1 MKLKDKVAIVTGAAS
16 GIGEATARL
25 FAQEGAKVVVADVS
39 EVGIKRVAKEIMD
52 EGGESLAVKVDV
64 SQRQE
69 VENMVAEAIKQ
80 FGQIDILI
88 NNAGIFRDAM
98 SWKMSDEQWDLVV
111 KVNLTGTFLCSRSVI
126 PHMRAQNQGKI
137 VNTSSISAL
146 GNPGQA
152 NYSASKAGII
162 ALTKTLALELAR
174 GNINVNCVAPGSIN
188 TPMTKDMP
196 QDILQKM
203 VEEKVPLRRMG
214 DPRDVAKLHLFLAS
228 EDSSYITGQVIFID
242 GGISVGA

>member
-16 GIGEATARL
+16 GIGEATAKL

-39 EVGIKRVAKEIMD
+39 EAGIKRVAKEIMD
-52 EGGESLAVKVDV
+52 EGRESLAVKVDV

-80 FGQIDILI
+80 FGRIDILI

-111 KVNLTGTFLCSRSVI
+111 KVNLTGTFLCSRAVI
-126 PHMRAQNQGKI
+126 PYMRAQNQGKI

-214 DPRDVAKLHLFLAS
+214 DPGDVAKLHLFLAS
-228 EDSSYITGQVIFID
+228 EDSNYITGQVVFID

>member
-1 MKLKDKVAIVTGAAS
+1 MKLKDRVAIVTGAGG
-16 GIGEATARL
+16 GIGEATAKL
-25 FAQEGAKVVVADVS
+25 FAQEGAKVVVADVI
-39 EVGIKRVAKEIMD
+39 EEGIKRVAKEIRD
-52 EGGESLAVKVDV
+52 EGGESLAIKADV
-64 SQRQE
+64 SQRQQ
-69 VENMVAEAIKQ
+69 VEDMVAETIKH

-88 NNAGIFRDAM
+88 NNAGIIRDAM

-111 KVNLTGTFLCSRSVI
+111 KVNMTGTFLCSRAVI
-126 PHMRAQNQGKI
+126 PYMRAQNQGKI

-146 GNPGQA
+146 GNAGQA

-174 GNINVNCVAPGSIN
+174 ANVNVNCVAPGSIN
-188 TPMTKDMP
+188 TPMTKGMP
-196 QDILQKM
+196 QDVLQRM

-228 EDSSYITGQVIFID
+228 DDSSYITGQVVFID